1 MFSYSC
7 HKLRVINLV
16 SRFRSSCSM
25 QLFNEFDAVIIDEA
39 SEANSST
46 TRICKYWSTFLS
58 FFLIFIFKAKKL
70 KVDASSSY
78 GIFP

>member
-1 MFSYSC
+1 MEGGVGMFSYSC

-46 TRICKYWSTFLS
+46 TKLESVSIGLPFCRS
-58 FFLIFIFKAKKL
+58 FSFSFSK
-70 KVDASSSY
+70 
-78 GIFP
+78 PRN